1 MRLWNIYISSGSAVY
16 FFLQKQRY
24 IATYRGHR
32 ELLAPQNPEMRPNF
46 NMRCFLWDFI
56 HLAPASFNTQRFFG
70 ILYTWH
76 LPVATYNGS
85 VVKRY
90 KRSLPVATYN
100 GAKSRKY
107 KDLYLPTE
115 KSCYVAT
122 SASSL
127 VFSQQKSRI

>member
-127 VFSQQKSRI
+127 VFSQQ